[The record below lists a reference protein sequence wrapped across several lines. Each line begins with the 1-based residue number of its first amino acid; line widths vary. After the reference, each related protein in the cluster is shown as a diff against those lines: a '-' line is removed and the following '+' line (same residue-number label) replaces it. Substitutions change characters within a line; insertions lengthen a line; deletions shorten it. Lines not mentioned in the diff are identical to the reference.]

1 MNTTI
6 LKKIFFRKWNIEMI
20 HLVMSRR
27 FPQPK
32 VKRDAVFT
40 LLSMTGSEEL
50 IRVCGMKSGL
60 RTKQEIYDAL
70 KAPTPSTLIT
80 ICKKKGAV
88 CWQIFSQRS
97 EANRGEDEEKKKGQ

>member
-1 MNTTI
+1 
-6 LKKIFFRKWNIEMI
+6 MI

-70 KAPTPSTLIT
+70 KAPPPMLIT
-80 ICKKKGAV
+80 ICKKKGCGLLAD
-88 CWQIFSQRS
+88 FL
-97 EANRGEDEEKKKGQ
+97 AA